1 MMNRIFILIMICCY
15 GTLDGSA
22 QTTLTTLD
30 GQQLH
35 LDAYA
40 GKKLLYIVMPPN
52 EDTAISGQLTRFQN
66 NYAGKIQVIALV
78 GTGNDSRA
86 GLPQNYQGLM
96 ANGIV
101 CTPGITVRNSS
112 DPKLDVLAWITRM
125 KNGASADAA
134 PAGSKYFISEDST
147 LYATLGPEISLDYA
161 IVYSM
166 VNMQVPKIISNAG
179 ASTVDAKPRSR

>member
-1 MMNRIFILIMICCY
+1 MNRIFIFIMICCY
-15 GTLDGSA
+15 GTLNGSA

-40 GKKLLYIVMPPN
+40 GKKLLYIVMPLN
-52 EDTAISGQLTRFQN
+52 EDTAISGQITRFQN
-66 NYAGKIQVIALV
+66 KYASKIQVIALV

-86 GLPQNYQGLM
+86 GLPQNYQGLT

-101 CTPGITVRNSS
+101 CTQGMTMRDSS
-112 DPKLDVLAWITRM
+112 DPKSDVLAWITGM

-134 PAGSKYFISEDST
+134 PTGSKYFISEDGT

-179 ASTVDAKPRSR
+179 APRVDAPPLSR